1 MRREGSTDGADPP
14 LDSAAEAKLE
24 VKLEV
29 KLSLEP
35 EDLVQRDTPVKDLVA
50 KTPSLRLDRDELAS
64 IANTKEWS
72 EEAKA
77 CLVEYRTKVESG
89 NEDAFPL
96 WRKEQLQSPDPNKK
110 KTVEEINAAIAEEAR
125 KERTRARAQ
134 SGNDAG
140 DANATT
146 TATPDADEDEAC
158 TLEETLPGG
167 LTGATE
173 KSQAAAAAVNTVDD
187 PFLAAAAS
195 AAAAHKGK
203 RNVRSLMLGRKWY
216 DSALYPTPGAKPA
229 DAAKTETTTSEGDAS
244 RGTSTMEG
252 GGSRPPRNE
261 GDSGEFKRPP
271 KLILFPDGSMRE
283 VSTGAG
289 VSNAAEE
296 DGLTRTD
303 SGPTAA
309 TRDSANG
316 ENMQYQLPAS
326 HRGGPHQVRIAPTPP
341 GQMQQQQQY
350 WYQRQAAAQYHQ
362 ASQAP
367 PPHGG
372 HHPHRAYGWPPGPPP
387 PTPYP
392 PAQPNPAQQAHA
404 WNNYQA
410 MASQQA
416 MMGWMNAMWMNAVA
430 AINAQQAQEEAPG
443 AKKGKAVTFAHPS
456 GSDGSDG
463 GSGGSGESGGS
474 GPSGGSGGSGGTRGS
489 GSSGQPSTHK
499 LEDGNGK
506 AKFRPPSVSSDDTRL
521 APKAVPTKGARSKRP
536 NPNDKKA
543 FGSPSKR
550 KRTGKVMS
558 DAADCLQLLS
568 EGVR

>member
-1 MRREGSTDGADPP
+1 
-14 LDSAAEAKLE
+14 LDSGAEAKLE

-173 KSQAAAAAVNTVDD
+173 NKSQAAAEAAAAVNTVDD

-203 RNVRSLMLGRKWY
+203 GNVRSLMLGRKWY

-289 VSNAAEE
+289 GSNAAEE

-341 GQMQQQQQY
+341 GQMQQQQ
-350 WYQRQAAAQYHQ
+350 
-362 ASQAP
+362 
-367 PPHGG
+367 
-372 HHPHRAYGWPPGPPP
+372 
-387 PTPYP
+387 
-392 PAQPNPAQQAHA
+392 
-404 WNNYQA
+404 
-410 MASQQA
+410 
-416 MMGWMNAMWMNAVA
+416 
-430 AINAQQAQEEAPG
+430 
-443 AKKGKAVTFAHPS
+443 
-456 GSDGSDG
+456 
-463 GSGGSGESGGS
+463 
-474 GPSGGSGGSGGTRGS
+474 
-489 GSSGQPSTHK
+489 
-499 LEDGNGK
+499 
-506 AKFRPPSVSSDDTRL
+506 
-521 APKAVPTKGARSKRP
+521 
-536 NPNDKKA
+536 
-543 FGSPSKR
+543 
-550 KRTGKVMS
+550 
-558 DAADCLQLLS
+558 
-568 EGVR
+568 